1 MRRLVLFAL
10 AGLAGLA
17 WPADATA
24 GGIGLITNAGMHAAR
39 AYYYDEAGV
48 QGIDTQ
54 QRFNYGI
61 GGVAVLGD
69 RDDPVQGVMR
79 MYFMQDQPLA
89 EPDTGD
95 VENAVY
101 PDESSQGW
109 RNYGV
114 MTAGLQWGL
123 LGDPSDKQLTLE
135 THVGSGFASPD
146 ALEFLLIEVGPGV
159 TWNLSDEMQLVGS
172 LGATLRYR
180 KRAYIAENLYVGV
193 RYLFD

>member
-1 MRRLVLFAL
+1 MPRSLLLVMT
-10 AGLAGLA
+10 GLALPGTA
-17 WPADATA
+17 AA
-24 GGIGLITNAGMHAAR
+24 GGVGLITNAGMHAAR
-39 AYYYDEAGV
+39 AYYYDETGE
-48 QGIDTQ
+48 QGIDNQ

-69 RDDPVQGVMR
+69 RDDRVQGVMR

-89 EPDTGD
+89 DPDTGD

-101 PDESSQGW
+101 PDESSLGW

-114 MTAGLQWGL
+114 MTAGIQWGL
-123 LGDPSDKQLTLE
+123 FGDPGDKQLTLE

-146 ALEFLLIEVGPGV
+146 ALEFLLIEAGPGG
-159 TWNLSDEMQLVGS
+159 TWNLSDDMQLYGNLAV
-172 LGATLRYR
+172 TMRYR
-180 KRAYIAENLYVGV
+180 KRPYIAENLYVGV